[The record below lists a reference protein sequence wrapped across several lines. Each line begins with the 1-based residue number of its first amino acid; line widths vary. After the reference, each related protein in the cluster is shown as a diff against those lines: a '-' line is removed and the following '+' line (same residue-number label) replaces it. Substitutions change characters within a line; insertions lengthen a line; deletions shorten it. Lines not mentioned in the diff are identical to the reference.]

1 MHTSTGL
8 SCVTFDWRKFI
19 SRTKT
24 EPNSCLRT
32 FRYSLLPFRPT
43 LRSRQLTVLLAGK
56 GAVVL
61 PTGVRCDTER
71 YDLEGVLFDPTT
83 VDVYALGVILH
94 VMLTGDYPFNCG
106 SGLDDGLA
114 ISTPLEFPAHATA
127 SGSACR
133 LINRMFDD
141 VLTERPSVLD
151 LLDDP
156 WMNASSKPRCAPRW
170 SVEAQRVSAPESG
183 SDVVQF
189 SSDSPSFPSLGRR
202 RGSIVLEADTD
213 QVVPERPASDT
224 CRTRRDSPKRKAA
237 PVPQLSAPSR
247 RQRIKIDVSSDN
259 SVQSDPHS
267 KKL

>member
-1 MHTSTGL
+1 M
-8 SCVTFDWRKFI
+8 
-19 SRTKT
+19 
-24 EPNSCLRT
+24 
-32 FRYSLLPFRPT
+32 
-43 LRSRQLTVLLAGK
+43 
-56 GAVVL
+56 L

-141 VLTERPSVLD
+141 VLTKRPSVLD

-170 SVEAQRVSAPESG
+170 SVEAQRVSAPGSG